1 VGLLGRREK
10 DFNQTFEGGDGVI
23 LFFSGFFLDFL
34 KRSHKCVKS
43 FWEFVTTFTARL
55 VSK

>member
-23 LFFSGFFLDFL
+23 LFFSGFFFL
-34 KRSHKCVKS
+34 PS
-43 FWEFVTTFTARL
+43 FASLLFYNSLSVCGFFSFFSAVE
-55 VSK
+55 